1 MNGMR
6 QGWLVTRRE
15 FRERARSRA
24 FLASVALMAV
34 AVAAMLIIP
43 ALFKPGGGP
52 RDVGLTGPAP
62 PGLAVTIAAQAHAA
76 GITARVHHYGSLAAG
91 EQAVRQGRLD
101 VLVARAQLLEWQGRA
116 DVQLKA
122 VVTGAI
128 QLVTVRERAAAA
140 GLRPQAAAALFAPV
154 PVRSTELGHVA
165 GRTPADEL
173 AVTVMTGVL
182 LFCISIFGSMV
193 LTGVLEEKAS
203 RVVEV
208 LLARVPARA
217 LLAGKITGIGL
228 LGLAQIGVAALAA
241 LVAVTA
247 AGSIDIPAIRGSV
260 LAWAVVWFVLGYAL
274 YATVYGALGS
284 LGSRAEDAQSV
295 AGPASFVLIAAY
307 FASFFM
313 ITQPAS
319 AAAKAISYFPLTAPF
334 AMPGRIAMGAT
345 VWWEPVL
352 AVVLALATIIGL
364 VQLAGRLYTNAILH
378 SGPRLSLKAAWQGT
392 TTTPAPTATGSAPST
407 AQAGTRTTT
416 SLRQKAR
423 ALTGGR
429 RTTMT
434 TTDLASHRLLI
445 TVLTGTGVALGIVVA
460 ILTSDV
466 IIGVIAG
473 TVFIALAIQTVKLW
487 VGRAGPPPAPR

>member
-15 FRERARSRA
+15 LRERARSRA

-62 PGLAVTIAAQAHAA
+62 PGLAATIAAQAQGA
-76 GITARVHHYGSLAAG
+76 GLTARVHRYASLAAG
-91 EQAVRQGRLD
+91 EQAVRQGTVD
-101 VLVARAQLLEWQGRA
+101 VLVAGAQHLEWQGRA
-116 DVQLKA
+116 DPQLKA

-173 AVTVMTGVL
+173 AVTIMTGVL

-228 LGLAQIGVAALAA
+228 LGLAQIAVTALAA
-241 LVAVTA
+241 LIAVTA
-247 AGSIDIPAIRGSV
+247 AGSINIPAIRGAV

-345 VWWEPVL
+345 AWWEPVL

-364 VQLAGRLYTNAILH
+364 VRLAGRLYTNAILH

-392 TTTPAPTATGSAPST
+392 TTPAPTATGSAPST
-407 AQAGTRTTT
+407 AQAGTRTTM

-423 ALTGGR
+423 ALAGGR

-445 TVLTGTGVALGIVVA
+445 TVLTGTGVALGMVVA

-473 TVFIALAIQTVKLW
+473 TVFIAMAIQMVKLW
-487 VGRAGPPPAPR
+487 AGRPGPPPAPR